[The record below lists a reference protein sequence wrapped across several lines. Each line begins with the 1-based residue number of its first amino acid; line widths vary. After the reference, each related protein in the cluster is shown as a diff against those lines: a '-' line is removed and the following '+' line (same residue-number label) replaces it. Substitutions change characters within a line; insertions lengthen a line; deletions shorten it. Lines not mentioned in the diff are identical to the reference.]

1 MAYSQGVNLSFED
14 YIKRRHEER
23 TPDHSDNYAFSGDL
37 RVLRTLR
44 RAKPVELA
52 VTAVVR
58 LFNSVLRA
66 DLLGDAVLVTD
77 KQFPHIRRLG
87 LRCSEMLGVPEQQIY
102 IRQGL
107 GAINAATY
115 GTQDDSVVMI
125 FSATVD
131 HLTEEELLFVIGHE
145 FGHIQ
150 NKHVVYLTT
159 LYYLASMANLIVQG
173 LAQPAILALNHW
185 MRRAEITA
193 DRAGLLCVNDIDV
206 AERVMVKLALG
217 SHELY
222 DKLDVD
228 EYLKQLE
235 QGRENFGRV
244 AEIRRSHPYLPKRT
258 QALRLFEKSNYYR
271 MQHGKYGG
279 ISKTDLDAEVA
290 EIVKVF

>member
-1 MAYSQGVNLSFED
+1 MTESHGVNLSFQD
-14 YIKRRHEER
+14 YIKRRQEEP
-23 TPDHSDNYAFSGDL
+23 TPDHGDNYAFSGDL
-37 RVLRTLR
+37 RVLKTLR
-44 RAKPVELA
+44 HVKPVEHA
-52 VTAVVR
+52 VTACVR

-87 LRCSEMLGVPEQQIY
+87 LRCSETLGVPEQQIY
-102 IRQGL
+102 VRQGL

-115 GTQDDSVVMI
+115 GTDEDSVVMI
-125 FSATVD
+125 YSATVD
-131 HLTEEELLFVIGHE
+131 HLTEDELLFVIGHE

-159 LYYLASMANLIVQG
+159 LYYLVSMANLVVRG

-185 MRRAEITA
+185 MRQAEITS
-193 DRAGLLCVNDIDV
+193 DRAGLLCVRNIEV

-217 SHELY
+217 SKELY
-222 DKLDVD
+222 DMLDIE

-235 QGRENFGRV
+235 RGRKNFGRV

-258 QALRLFEKSNYYR
+258 QALRLFEQSNYYR

-279 ISKTDLDAEVA
+279 MSKTDLDAQVA